1 MDQALVDQLWQST
14 NKQEERITDLIER
27 EGYRSLLDYISTAD
41 NATLPRHYY
50 FSSDQ
55 KQLYLSFH
63 QEMYNQMVHHHDF
76 FEIIYACRGQA
87 IGVINGEEIRLE
99 QGCVCIMNPKAVHYF
114 KEYRAG
120 EDLILNILLTKE
132 MFQKSMYLRLIE
144 DPILNSF
151 FTQYRLENAGQD
163 SFMFFP
169 SLEENIEPIIELLIK
184 EFLNEQLYSSVTTE
198 SLLTVLLAIVLR
210 NFKKSQRE
218 NTSTSSKIVEIYDY
232 LHQNYQTA
240 DLMSAVAHFHYH
252 PKYLSSLIHKQTGKT
267 FKQILNE
274 IKLQNAA
281 NFLAFSEYSVE
292 QISELI
298 GYQDTSYFYKIFKE
312 AYGRSPTQYRQKYL

>member
-1 MDQALVDQLWQST
+1 MMDQDLIDKLWQST
-14 NKQEERITDLIER
+14 NKQEERITDLIEH
-27 EGYRSLLDYISTAD
+27 EGYTSLLDFISMA
-41 NATLPRHYY
+41 NQATLPRHYY
-50 FSSDQ
+50 FNSDQ

-63 QEMYNQMVHHHDF
+63 QEIYNQMVHHHDF
-76 FEIIYACRGQA
+76 FEIIYVCRGHA
-87 IGVINGEEIRLE
+87 TGVINGEEIRLD
-99 QGCVCIMNPKAVHYF
+99 QGCVCIMNPKAVHFFSKYQ
-114 KEYRAG
+114 AG
-120 EDLILNILLTKE
+120 EDLVLNILLTKE

-163 SFMFFP
+163 SFMFFK
-169 SLEENIEPIIELLIK
+169 SLEENIEPIIELLIA

-198 SLLTVLLAIVLR
+198 SLLTVLLAILLR
-210 NFKKSQRE
+210 NFKKSQRA
-218 NTSTSSKIVEIYDY
+218 NTSSKIVEIYDY

-240 DLMSAVAHFHYH
+240 NLMSAVAHFHYH

-267 FKQILNE
+267 FRQILNE

-298 GYQDTSYFYKIFKE
+298 GYQDTSYFYRIFKE
-312 AYGRSPTQYRQKYL
+312 TYGLSPTQYRQKYL